1 MDKWNEWYKDLDAA
15 NPTSFKYSDTVTYE
29 KGFNWLKCCQVIEDW
44 GCGAGGF
51 KRFFTN
57 VKNQYIGIDGSITP
71 FSNVKA
77 DLVTYKSN
85 VPGIYMRH
93 ILEHNYEWRK
103 VLENALQSF
112 TERFCL
118 VLFTPFTE
126 TTKEIA
132 HNLPHGVDVPDMA
145 FSKDEIT
152 KIISDNGCVFTLESF
167 GTDTG
172 YGVEHI
178 FYITKNN
185 YLAYYSGFTGNN
197 TNESCVIPDLP
208 SEIYDCYFYTNNLD
222 LYEKLKDTK
231 WKRRFLYIE
240 PTSDWNES
248 NFQCKQLKTCPHLF
262 SDLLNYQ
269 NTVWLDSKLGKLNE
283 TVVLQVM
290 SDNMLDT
297 DMLLRRHPYLNGY
310 IWYEVDLTLH
320 QPRYIPLSDQIHK
333 YVFKSIH
340 SGLKDCTEYHVCC
353 GIIIRRMNNNIRA
366 IGKKWYEDIKDAGVQ
381 DQISF
386 FFVKQQFPNIK
397 PFDADIIMIKK
408 RYDW

>member
-1 MDKWNEWYKDLDAA
+1 LDAA

-118 VLFTPFTE
+118 VLFTPFTDA
-126 TTKEIA
+126 TKEIA
-132 HNLPHGVDVPDMA
+132 HNLPHGVDVPDIA

-178 FYITKNN
+178 FYI
-185 YLAYYSGFTGNN
+185 
-197 TNESCVIPDLP
+197 
-208 SEIYDCYFYTNNLD
+208 NL
-222 LYEKLKDTK
+222 EHRKD
-231 WKRRFLYIE
+231 RR
-240 PTSDWNES
+240 
-248 NFQCKQLKTCPHLF
+248 
-262 SDLLNYQ
+262 
-269 NTVWLDSKLGKLNE
+269 
-283 TVVLQVM
+283 
-290 SDNMLDT
+290 
-297 DMLLRRHPYLNGY
+297 
-310 IWYEVDLTLH
+310 
-320 QPRYIPLSDQIHK
+320 DQIEHELEIMSLKQNSERFEAIHK
-333 YVFKSIH
+333 KPGIVGCGYSHLAVLKLAKERNYENVLILEDDVILRDDFGIQIEKVYRKINFLTEGYLIFLSGRDTRVSKEFLMSNDILFKI
-340 SGLKDCTEYHVCC
+340 L
-353 GIIIRRMNNNIRA
+353 
-366 IGKKWYEDIKDAGVQ
+366 
-381 DQISF
+381 
-386 FFVKQQFPNIK
+386 
-397 PFDADIIMIKK
+397 
-408 RYDW
+408 